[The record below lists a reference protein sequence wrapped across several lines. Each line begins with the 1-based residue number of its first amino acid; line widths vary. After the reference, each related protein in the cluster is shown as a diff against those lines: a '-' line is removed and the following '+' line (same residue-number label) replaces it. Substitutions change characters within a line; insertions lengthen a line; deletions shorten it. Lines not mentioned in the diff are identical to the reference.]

1 LTQRLNITN
10 GDSAAGTLSEA
21 GVEGKIISWR
31 DVLHEGPVDSSLSLE
46 ELSKDRARFI
56 AEQGWDDFAH
66 VSGDFAERDRV
77 IRHLDYF
84 DEVVLW
90 FEDDLYDQLQLI
102 QLLDFFGAARG
113 KTLSV
118 IVVDGYIPPLSVAQ
132 LTQLDKTRPQVTPEQ
147 LELATR
153 AWKAF
158 GSADPTSI
166 SKLLDEDT
174 SALRYLA
181 PALRRHLEEFPSSI
195 NGLSRSEREALTA
208 IEDGHTTPVAAFLE
222 VARKQESIF
231 LGDIIFYSYLERLSG
246 KKDALVSWKDGT
258 PVIAP
263 TSESS
268 REFVEGELTLT
279 PLGQE
284 VLAGTKDWQHINKRT
299 RWLGGVEIS
308 PGEKGWRWDPA
319 ERELV
324 HGSAAATP
332 AQAKAYTAK
341 KRASS
346 AKPAKA
352 KTRPTKKRPSP
363 RAKKPKSRP
372 ARKRASPRAKKPKS
386 RPARKRASPGA
397 KKSKPRSHARRTRRK
412 KK

>member
-10 GDSAAGTLSEA
+10 GDSAASTLSEA

-46 ELSKDRARFI
+46 ELSKGRARFI
-56 AEQGWDDFAH
+56 SEQGWDDFAH

-102 QLLDFFGAARG
+102 QLLDFFGRGAARG

-118 IVVDGYIPPLSVAQ
+118 IVVDGYIPPLS
-132 LTQLDKTRPQVTPEQ
+132 TDEIKRLDKVRQRVTAEQ
-147 LELATR
+147 LELAKR

-158 GSADPTSI
+158 GSEDPTSI
-166 SKLLDEDT
+166 SRLLDEST
-174 SALRYLA
+174 TPLKYLA
-181 PALRRHLEEFPSSI
+181 PALRRHLEEFPSTD
-195 NGLSRSEREALTA
+195 NGLSRSEREALSA
-208 IEDGHTTPVAAFLE
+208 IQAGHTTPVAAFLE

-246 KKDALVSWKDGT
+246 RTNALITWKDGT

-263 TSESS
+263 TSERS
-268 REFVEGELTLT
+268 RQFVEGELTLT
-279 PLGQE
+279 PLGRE
-284 VLAGTKDWQHINKRT
+284 VLAGRQDWHRINKRT

-308 PGEKGWRWDPA
+308 PGEGEWRWDPSN
-319 ERELV
+319 RELV
-324 HGSAAATP
+324 RGKTATKSAAPKVRP
-332 AQAKAYTAK
+332 ANVIVAKGAPTHRPTAK
-341 KRASS
+341 KTATKKLAFKKRA
-346 AKPAKA
+346 PD
-352 KTRPTKKRPSP
+352 KKRPKNKP
-363 RAKKPKSRP
+363 TTKKSATKKSATKKSTPKK
-372 ARKRASPRAKKPKS
+372 RKR
-386 RPARKRASPGA
+386 
-397 KKSKPRSHARRTRRK
+397 
-412 KK
+412 